1 MTQVALSKTA
11 LAAIDQ
17 IRAQR
22 GIRTRAKALEVIAL
36 EAAGLAE
43 HPLETKMRTAK
54 TVKPDAYETE
64 RIEAYLEGQKNGTT
78 KTYPLDIALQMA
90 AERRQKRA

>member
-22 GIRTRAKALEVIAL
+22 GIRTRAKALEVIAV
-36 EAAGLAE
+36 EAAGAVE
-43 HPLETKMRTAK
+43 HPLETKKCETQKLLSQMLTRLNESKNTLNANATA
-54 TVKPDAYETE
+54 
-64 RIEAYLEGQKNGTT
+64 QT
-78 KTYPLDIALQMA
+78 KHIPWI
-90 AERRQKRA
+90 